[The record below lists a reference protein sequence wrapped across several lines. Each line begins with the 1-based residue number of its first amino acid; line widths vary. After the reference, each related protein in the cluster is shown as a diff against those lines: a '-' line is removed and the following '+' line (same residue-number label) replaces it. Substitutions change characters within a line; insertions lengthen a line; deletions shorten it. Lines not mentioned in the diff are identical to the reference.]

1 MDSSQSEQDL
11 FDIIE
16 LNQFNSR
23 IESEKLPI
31 SLFQEIEADLYD
43 KFLHSSCPKN
53 DQTDGALDFI
63 QKIADNVREEFEGFL
78 EDGDKIF
85 LLKS

>member
-11 FDIIE
+11 FDTIE

-23 IESEKLPI
+23 IEGEKLPI
-31 SLFQEIEADLYD
+31 SLLQEIEADLCD
-43 KFLHSSCPKN
+43 KFLHSSSPEN

-63 QKIADNVREEFEGFL
+63 KKN
-78 EDGDKIF
+78 
-85 LLKS
+85 S